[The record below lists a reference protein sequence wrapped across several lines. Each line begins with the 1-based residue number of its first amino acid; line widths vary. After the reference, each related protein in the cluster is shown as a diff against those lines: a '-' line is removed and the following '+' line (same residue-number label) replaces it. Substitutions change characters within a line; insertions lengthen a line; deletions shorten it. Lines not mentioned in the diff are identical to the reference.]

1 MMRRTA
7 VPAEPVPAR
16 DLGHGYAWTRRQS
29 HLTILSTPVNV
40 AHAGIGS
47 ASTTAQLIGS
57 QGKSRRAA
65 NLSRTFGSLAHQRL
79 ALFFPPSTRYFSSF
93 VRRRTTPIIIPASL
107 LVEAYRNGIFP
118 MALESGEIA
127 WFSPDPRGII
137 PLDTFHVPH
146 GLHRVA
152 KKGIFEVKI
161 DTAFEEVLRA
171 CAERTETWI
180 SEQIIQSY
188 LNLHD
193 LGFAHSVETWK
204 NQELAGGLYGVSIQ
218 GAFFGE
224 SMFHRETDA
233 SKIALLALVDRLRSR
248 GFKLLDTQYI
258 TPHLRTFGAI
268 EVPKRQYL
276 RMLHQ
281 ALGVDCEF

>member
-1 MMRRTA
+1 
-7 VPAEPVPAR
+7 
-16 DLGHGYAWTRRQS
+16 
-29 HLTILSTPVNV
+29 
-40 AHAGIGS
+40 
-47 ASTTAQLIGS
+47 
-57 QGKSRRAA
+57 
-65 NLSRTFGSLAHQRL
+65 
-79 ALFFPPSTRYFSSF
+79 
-93 VRRRTTPIIIPASL
+93 VRKRTTPTIIPASL

-146 GLHRVA
+146 GLRRVV

-161 DTAFEEVLRA
+161 NTAFEEVVRA

-188 LNLHD
+188 LNLYG
-193 LGFAHSVETWK
+193 LGFAHSVEAWK
-204 NQELAGGLYGVSIQ
+204 DQQLAGGLYGVSIQ

-233 SKIALLALVDRLRSR
+233 SKIALMALVDRLQSR
-248 GFKLLDTQYI
+248 GFTLLDTQYI
-258 TPHLRTFGAI
+258 TPHLRNFGAI
-268 EVPKRQYL
+268 EVSKRQYL

-281 ALGVDCEF
+281 ALSLDCQFD